1 MVGKYNNNK
10 DAYHSVIKALEHAAV
25 AVDRNLK
32 IDWIEAAN
40 LEDANH
46 DSWEILKKS
55 HGVVVP
61 GGFGE
66 RGLEGKI
73 KAINYVRT
81 QNVPFLGICLGM
93 QASVIEYARNVC
105 SLPDSNSQEFS
116 SKEGDAIIFMPEG
129 DKEKMGG
136 TMRLGSRATLL
147 TKGSVAHQIYGSMD
161 I

>member
-32 IDWIEAAN
+32 IDWVEAAN

-46 DSWEILKKS
+46 ESWKMLKKS

-147 TKGSVAHQIYGSMD
+147 TEGSVAHQTYG
-161 I
+161 